1 MLSILI
7 PSYNH
12 ARYVEE
18 AIASALM
25 IDVPGKR
32 IIVID
37 DASTDGSADLIADY
51 LRRDGSGNIEF
62 IRKPINRGAIDSVI
76 TFLSMCTTEYVYFMA
91 SDDVAVPSGIEL
103 LVSVLQTTQDIQF
116 AIGGGFN
123 VYSDGKTT
131 PIYGSK
137 HKKFFALQRREM
149 QKSIFL
155 DCPSPILCQSSVFR
169 LQAIFAV
176 GGFDPSFIADDY
188 ALFTRLFLKYGTSGV
203 NFKYLPETIC
213 VRYRHHENN
222 SYRDLPRQA
231 LATRQVII
239 DMAPSLIRMRAAGDR
254 LAYYMLVAI
263 RRRDKIAARKIF
275 GMLSRAE
282 LPWFALGL
290 IRNSFKYLLPR

>member
-12 ARYVEE
+12 ARYIEE

-25 IDVPGKR
+25 IDVPGKQ
-32 IIVID
+32 IVVID
-37 DASTDGSADLIADY
+37 DASTDGSADRIEDY
-51 LRRDGSGNIEF
+51 LQREGSGTVKF

-91 SDDVAVPSGIEL
+91 SDDVAVPSGIEF
-103 LVSVLQTTQDIQF
+103 LVNVLEATQDIQF

-123 VYSDGKTT
+123 VYSDGATT
-131 PIYGSK
+131 PIYGLK
-137 HKKFFALQRREM
+137 HKKFFALRRCEM

-169 LQAIFAV
+169 LRAIRAV
-176 GGFDPSFIADDY
+176 GGFDPLFIADDY

-203 NFKYLPETIC
+203 DFKYLPETNC
-213 VRYRHHENN
+213 VRYRHHNYN
-222 SYRDLPRQA
+222 SYRDIPRQA

-239 DMAPSLIRMRAAGDR
+239 DMAPPSIRMRAAGDK
-254 LAYYMLVAI
+254 LAYYLLTAI
-263 RRRDKIAARKIF
+263 RRRDKAAIRKIF
-275 GMLSRAE
+275 NMISRAE
-282 LPWFALGL
+282 LPWLTVGL
-290 IRNSFKYLLPR
+290 IRNSIRYLLKR